1 MEMRTFAFAVMTTLL
16 GTLYASTGSAQ
27 TKEDFT
33 GTVTNKTWF
42 YSGGA
47 CLTASTSAGT
57 GTEFTSTTAGTA
69 GIIPG
74 CTAIQSNSDA
84 YNGETLVGGNT
95 GTLPDTPSSAT
106 CPANTVCGGALRF
119 TNGCINGNCK
129 SSGSGGGHNQ
139 FGAIISGDTFDS
151 STGVQVTF
159 KTVTYRGDS
168 QGNGGDGAD
177 GISFFLLNAFLTDAT
192 GKVTTNANPP
202 NIGQY
207 GGSLAYTCS
216 NQNAN
221 YGYGGIVGGY
231 IGLGI
236 DEYGNFLNGSNLTNG
251 ETGGSTTNGG
261 QGDNTASGGLYMP
274 NRIGLRGAGN
284 VAWSWLHATY
294 PTYYPGTLSSS
305 LQAAAVQNTCLTG
318 TLWDY
323 SNSSSP
329 SNTTTTVLDY
339 AAIPNAFKVLS
350 GVTIANEYSNG
361 GLKRSDATPILYKL
375 KITSAGLLSLNYSYN
390 GGAWQSVL
398 TNQSIAGTN
407 GSLPTTLRFGF
418 AGSTGGSSNIHEVLC
433 FKAAAADTS
442 SSSATTNQTQSSRVT
457 SSTQAYFSYYDPN
470 DWTGRLTANSVSSD
484 SSGNLTIAS
493 TPTWDASCV
502 LTGYGITGLPATC
515 PTTGATGAT
524 NAESPTSRVILS
536 WDPALNSGAG
546 GGIPFE
552 PAGTAGGGIS
562 TAQQTVLNLGDATSN
577 GNRLNYLRGVRTN
590 EVTTAGAGLFRD
602 RDYVLSDIVDSSP
615 VAVGQPVLPYAATWK
630 DKLYTSTTMPENS
643 STASYTQFISAQ
655 QTRQNVVYVGA
666 NDGMVHGFRAGKFD
680 STNTYQTAT
689 NDGTEVLAYFP
700 GSLLQSAASS
710 ATSGSCASTVA
721 TQTVAQNI
729 HGETP
734 VIGTSAACFNA
745 SLDYSNTQYGHNF
758 FVDATPVAGDLF
770 YGASAATE
778 KWHTWLVGGLG
789 PGGAALY
796 ALDVTTP
803 GNFSEANAST
813 VVIGEWNASNIS
825 CANVT
830 ATSTTPGCGINLGNT
845 YGTPLIR
852 RLHNGTWAVIFGNG
866 FGSTSG
872 DAGVYIMTVAPDTG
886 TKTFYYL
893 STGKGTGTTTSPCSS
908 SCDGI
913 AYVTSADLDGDHIT
927 DYLYAGDLLGNVWR
941 FDLTSSS
948 PSSWAVSTGPLFA
961 AGATHPITSS
971 LVVGVVAGVPG
982 NQIMVAFG
990 TGQKTPLTNTTA
1002 ASYAGS
1008 QQYLYAFWDWNY
1020 STWNTLQPSAQYA
1033 SLTTGTSGTSGLS
1046 SPYTITWSASS
1057 ANMTAQTLTVMSGGT
1072 VDISSQPI
1080 CWQGTTACSTGDT
1093 SFGWYAALPS
1103 TQEQVIYNPL
1113 LVGSAF
1119 SVNTIIPAVNS
1130 LLSCSTSLDSGY
1142 SYAIALGTGTV
1153 APASTGSTSFFVNT
1167 TTTTVNPTTGVT
1179 TTVTTTNTDASAAA
1193 VQTNATGTSTVM
1205 TTSTTASSTSI
1216 AGTGTGSTVSC
1227 TLGGTCN
1234 NLPSSL
1240 VTLPGPFAGVTGCS
1254 AGDTYLVYQTTS
1266 GTASYYRVAPK
1277 CPLKGSRVTRSQ
1289 VR

>member
-1 MEMRTFAFAVMTTLL
+1 MKMRTFAFAVMTTLL
-16 GTLYASTGSAQ
+16 GTLYASTGLAQ
-27 TKEDFT
+27 TAVFEDFT
-33 GTVTNKTWF
+33 TTTTTNPWY

-47 CLTASTSAGT
+47 CLTASSIAGT
-57 GTEFTSTTAGTA
+57 GTEFTSSVAGTA
-69 GIIPG
+69 GTIPG
-74 CTAIQSNSDA
+74 CMAIKSNSDA
-84 YNGETLVGGNT
+84 YNGESLVGGT
-95 GTLPDTPSSAT
+95 SGTLPDVSGS
-106 CPANTVCGGALRF
+106 GALRF
-119 TNGCINGNCK
+119 TNGCISGNC
-129 SSGSGGGHNQ
+129 GSGGHNQ
-139 FGAIISGDTFDS
+139 FGAIISGNTFDS
-151 STGVQVTF
+151 SAGVQVTF

-168 QGNGGDGAD
+168 LGSGGDGAD
-177 GISFFLLNAFLTDAT
+177 GISFFLLNAFLTDAS
-192 GKVTTNANPP
+192 GNVTSNANPP

-216 NQNAN
+216 NQNGN
-221 YGYGGIVGGY
+221 YGYGGTVGGY
-231 IGLGI
+231 MGLGI
-236 DEYGNFLNGSNLTNG
+236 DEYGNFLNGSSNTLG
-251 ETGGSTTNGG
+251 ETGSSSTNGG
-261 QGDNTASGGLYMP
+261 QGDNTASGGLYKP

-284 VAWSWLHATY
+284 VAWSWLHANY
-294 PTYYPGTLSSS
+294 PTYYPTMSSS
-305 LQAAAVQNTCLTG
+305 LQAAAVRNTCLTG
-318 TLWDY
+318 TLWNY
-323 SNSSSP
+323 SNSASP
-329 SNTTTTVLDY
+329 TNTGTTVLDY
-339 AAIPNAFKVLS
+339 LAIPNAYKVLS

-361 GLKRSDATPILYKL
+361 GLTRGNAQPILYKL
-375 KITSAGLLSLNYSYN
+375 KITSAGLLSLNYSFN

-398 TNQSIAGTN
+398 TNQSITASN

-502 LTGYGITGLPATC
+502 LTGYGITGLPAKC
-515 PTTGATGAT
+515 PTTLAAGPTA
-524 NAESPTSRVILS
+524 AEAPTSRVILS
-536 WDPALNSGAG
+536 WDPALNSNAG
-546 GGIPFE
+546 SGIPFE
-552 PAGTAGGGIS
+552 PAGSSGGGIS
-562 TAQQTVLNLGDATSN
+562 TAQQAALNLGDTTSN
-577 GNRLNYLRGVRTN
+577 ANRLNYLRGARTN
-590 EVTTAGAGLFRD
+590 EVNTAGVGLYRA
-602 RDYVLSDIVDSSP
+602 RDYVVADIVDSSP

-643 STASYTQFISAQ
+643 SSAQTYTQFISAE

-666 NDGMVHGFRAGKFD
+666 NDGMVHGFRAGAFD
-680 STNTYQTAT
+680 STNTYQSAT

-700 GSLLQSAASS
+700 GSVLQSAASS
-710 ATSGSCASTVA
+710 TTSTLCASTVA
-721 TQTVAQNI
+721 TQTLAQNI

-734 VIGTSAACFNA
+734 LIGSSAACFNT

-770 YGASAATE
+770 YGATAATE

-796 ALDVTTP
+796 AIDITTP
-803 GNFSEANAST
+803 GNFSEANASSL
-813 VVIGEWNASNIS
+813 VIGEWNASNMT
-825 CANVT
+825 CAST
-830 ATSTTPGCGINLGNT
+830 PTSCGINLGNT

-893 STGKGTGTTTSPCSS
+893 STGKGTGTTTSPCTSN
-908 SCDGI
+908 CDGI
-913 AYVTSADLDGDHIT
+913 SYVTSADLDGDHIT

-961 AGATHPITSS
+961 AGSTHPITSS
-971 LVVGVVAGVPG
+971 VVVGVVAGVPG

-1008 QQYLYAFWDWNY
+1008 PQYLYAFWDWNY

-1033 SLTTGTSGTSGLS
+1033 SLTTSASGLS
-1046 SPYTITWSASS
+1046 SPYTISWSTSS
-1057 ANMTAQTLTVMSGGT
+1057 TNMTAQTLSVQTGGT
-1072 VDISSQPI
+1072 VDLSSQTI
-1080 CWQGTTACSTGDT
+1080 CWKGSTACT
-1093 SFGWYAALPS
+1093 SGNTRFGWYAALPS

-1119 SVNTIIPAVNS
+1119 SVNTIIPASNS

-1142 SYAIALGTGTV
+1142 SYAITLGTGTV
-1153 APASTGSTSFFVNT
+1153 APASTGMTSFFVNT
-1167 TTTTVNPTTGVT
+1167 TTTTVNPTTGAT
-1179 TTVTTTNTDASAAA
+1179 TTTTTTNTDANAAG

-1216 AGTGTGSTVSC
+1216 AGTGTGSTISC
-1227 TLGGTCN
+1227 TLGGNCN

-1266 GTASYYRVAPK
+1266 GTAAYYRVAPK
-1277 CPLKGSRVTRSQ
+1277 CPLIGNRVTRSQ